1 MNIHLKYKLMFLV
14 KKCVSMATAIKETR
28 LKINKPIVRDTKFW
42 APSSPTFRS

>member
-28 LKINKPIVRDTKFW
+28 LKINKSIVQGHKILG
-42 APSSPTFRS
+42 PLKSYI